1 MDLFEFIKI
10 VFESSSERFGCIRDL
25 PMYICTDGKTA
36 LLLDDIE
43 IVGEGCALLLRS
55 EVPEGDTNG

>member
-10 VFESSSERFGCIRDL
+10 VFESSAERFGCIRAF

-36 LLLDDIE
+36 YILDDVE
-43 IVGEGCALLLRS
+43 IGVEECALLLRS

>member
-10 VFESSSERFGCIRDL
+10 VFESSAEYFGCIRAL

-36 LLLDDIE
+36 YILDDVE
-43 IVGEGCALLLRS
+43 ISAEGCALLLRS
-55 EVPEGDTNG
+55 EVPEGDANG